1 MYAHPLPKQ
10 SANPAHTDFISEWS
24 VFQMLDKLLPTA
36 TGTDELPACFLRLGA
51 PVFCRP
57 IAYLFNKSISTSI
70 VPTQ

>member
-36 TGTDELPACFLRLGA
+36 TGTDELPLYPL
-51 PVFCRP
+51 P
-57 IAYLFNKSISTSI
+57 
-70 VPTQ
+70 